1 MGWGIL
7 RTDIP
12 GYLAGNLLTFETL
25 NYQDTEYLGQKF
37 TGYGILRPPPPQ
49 KKGGLLHVVFM
60 WIFFSSLQVWEF
72 VHDIIY
78 NLHFQSKT
86 WW

>member
-37 TGYGILRPPPPQ
+37 TGYGILRPPPPK
-49 KKGGLLHVVFM
+49 KKGGPPSCCFHVDILF
-60 WIFFSSLQVWEF
+60 IFAGLGICS
-72 VHDIIY
+72 
-78 NLHFQSKT
+78 
-86 WW
+86 